1 MNVTGCS
8 SLCVK
13 DDNPDIFMG
22 FELCLVVECSV
33 CCCCCNTYLLAVT
46 LHDTAE
52 MVRAD
57 HILCILYVERKLNLR
72 RHDEKKVSW
81 C

>member
-22 FELCLVVECSV
+22 FELCLVVECFV
-33 CCCCCNTYLLAVT
+33 VAAGVVT
-46 LHDTAE
+46 LTF
-52 MVRAD
+52 
-57 HILCILYVERKLNLR
+57 
-72 RHDEKKVSW
+72 
-81 C
+81 

>member
-22 FELCLVVECSV
+22 FELCLVVECLV
-33 CCCCCNTYLLAVT
+33 FCCCCCNTYLLVVT

-57 HILCILYVERKLNLR
+57 HFHLHPLR
-72 RHDEKKVSW
+72 REEVEPMKA
-81 C
+81 

>member
-22 FELCLVVECSV
+22 FELCLVVDCFV
-33 CCCCCNTYLLAVT
+33 V
-46 LHDTAE
+46 
-52 MVRAD
+52 VVVVVV
-57 HILCILYVERKLNLR
+57 VEL
-72 RHDEKKVSW
+72 
-81 C
+81 